1 MNPKEEIEALRR
13 ELEENAYKYYVL
25 DAPELTDYEYD
36 MKMVRLRELEKAHPE
51 YASPTSP
58 SVRVGGKAV
67 ESFDKVVHNVPL
79 QSLNDVFSYE
89 ELQEFDHRVKE
100 VCPDAEY
107 VLEMK
112 IDGLSVALEYQNGL
126 LVRGATRGDGMVGED
141 VTENIKTIGA
151 IPLKIENAPAHLV
164 VRGEVYMP
172 RSVFDQI
179 NTVRDEEGLPPL
191 ANPRNA
197 AAGSIRQLDPRVTA
211 KRRLSIFI
219 FNIQEASDVT
229 FETHKESIEYL
240 RTLGFRTIAEVG
252 VYANIKDAYD
262 AVIAMGDKRVTFDYE
277 TDGAV
282 LKVNNLA
289 QRALLG
295 STAKAPRWAAAF
307 KYPPEEKETRLL
319 SIEVNVGRTGV
330 ITPFAVMEPV
340 RLAGTSVS
348 RATLHNRDFIA
359 SKDIR
364 VGDTVLVRKAGEII
378 PEIVRVV
385 KDKRPE
391 DAVPYSLPTCC
402 PACGSTVFADVD
414 DAAVRCTNPSCPA
427 QAVRNIIHFAS
438 RDAMDIEGL
447 GESLAEQLYGAG
459 LLKDASDIYLLRK
472 EQLTALERM
481 GEKSAENLLAAIEA
495 SKNRGLSR
503 LLFAFGIRHIG
514 QKAGKLLATT
524 YRTLD
529 TLLEA
534 TADELASV
542 RDIGDIM
549 AESFCNWAE
558 SEAAASMIERIKAAG
573 VLTEATEEKK
583 DDRFQGKTFVLTGT
597 LPTLSRKEASDIIES
612 FGGKTSSAVSKKTDF
627 VLAGEEAGSKLTKAQ
642 ALGITVI
649 DEGTFLS
656 MLDEKTSL

>member
-13 ELEENAYKYYVL
+13 ELEDNAYKYYVL

-58 SVRVGGKAV
+58 SVRVGGKAI

-89 ELQEFDHRVKE
+89 ELEEFDRRVKE

-112 IDGLSVALEYQNGL
+112 IDGLSVALEYRNGL

-197 AAGSIRQLDPRVTA
+197 AAGSIRQLDPRVAA

-240 RTLGFRTIAEVG
+240 CALGFRTIAEVG

-262 AVIAMGDKRVTFDYE
+262 AVLAMGDERISFDYE

-289 QRALLG
+289 QRELLG

-402 PACGSTVFADVD
+402 PACGSTVFADGD

-459 LLKDASDIYLLRK
+459 LLKDAADIYLLRK
-472 EQLTALERM
+472 EQLTALDRM

-529 TLLEA
+529 ALLEA
-534 TADELASV
+534 TVDELASV
-542 RDIGDIM
+542 RDIGGIM

-583 DDRFQGKTFVLTGT
+583 DDRFKGKTFVLTGT

-642 ALGITVI
+642 ALGIAII
-649 DEGTFLS
+649 DEESFLS
-656 MLDEKTSL
+656 MLS

>member
-13 ELEENAYKYYVL
+13 ELEENSYKYYVL

-36 MKMVRLRELEKAHPE
+36 MKMVRLRELEKEHPE
-51 YASPTSP
+51 YYSATSP
-58 SVRVGGKAV
+58 SVRVGGKAI
-67 ESFDKVVHNVPL
+67 ESFEKVVHNVPL
-79 QSLNDVFSYE
+79 QSLNDVFSFE
-89 ELQEFDHRVKE
+89 ELEEFDHRVKE
-100 VCPDAEY
+100 TCPEAEY
-107 VLEMK
+107 VFEMK
-112 IDGLSVALEYQNGL
+112 IDGLSIALEYENGV
-126 LVRGATRGDGMVGED
+126 LVRGATRGDGLVGED
-141 VTENIKTIGA
+141 VTENVKTIGA
-151 IPLKIENAPAHLV
+151 VPLKLENAPEHLI
-164 VRGEVYMP
+164 VRGEVYIP
-172 RSVFDQI
+172 RSVFDKI
-179 NTVRDEEGLPPL
+179 NTERDEEGLPPL

-197 AAGSIRQLDPRVTA
+197 AAGSIRQLDPKIAA

-219 FNIQEASDVT
+219 FNIQEVSGVT
-229 FETHKESIEYL
+229 FQTHKETIDYL
-240 RTLGFRTIAEVG
+240 KSLGFRTIPEVG
-252 VYANIKDAYD
+252 VYSSIREAYES
-262 AVIAMGDKRVTFDYE
+262 ILRMGEERAKFDYE

-282 LKVNNLA
+282 LKVNDL
-289 QRALLG
+289 REREILG

-307 KYPPEEKETRLL
+307 KYPPEEKETKLL

-378 PEIVRVV
+378 PEIVRVI
-385 KDKRPE
+385 KEKRPE
-391 DAVPYSLPTCC
+391 GAEEYHLPDVC
-402 PACGSTVFADVD
+402 PACGSPVYQDED

-447 GESLAEQLYGAG
+447 GESLAEQLFDAG
-459 LLKDASDIYLLRK
+459 LLHDAADIYSLEK
-472 EQLTALERM
+472 EALMTLDRM

-495 SKNRGLSR
+495 SKSRGLSR

-529 TLLEA
+529 KLLEA
-534 TADELASV
+534 TEEELAEI
-542 RDIGDIM
+542 RDVGGIM
-549 AESFCNWAE
+549 ASSFRSWAE
-558 SEAAASMIERIKAAG
+558 SAAAESVISRIKAAG
-573 VLTEATEEKK
+573 VLTEAIEEVM
-583 DDRFQGKTFVLTGT
+583 DDRFKGKTFVLTGT
-597 LPTLSRKEASDIIES
+597 LPTLSRKEASDMIES
-612 FGGKTSSAVSKKTDF
+612 FGGKTSSSVSKKTDY

-642 ALGITVI
+642 SLGITII
-649 DEGTFLS
+649 DEDTFLN
-656 MLDEKTSL
+656 MLK

>member
-13 ELEENAYKYYVL
+13 ELEENSYKYYVL

-36 MKMVRLRELEKAHPE
+36 MKMVRLRELEKEHPE
-51 YASPTSP
+51 YYSATSP
-58 SVRVGGKAV
+58 SVRVGGKAI
-67 ESFDKVVHNVPL
+67 ESFEKVVHNVPL
-79 QSLNDVFSYE
+79 QSLNDVFSFE
-89 ELQEFDHRVKE
+89 ELEEFDHRVKE
-100 VCPDAEY
+100 TCPKAEY
-107 VLEMK
+107 VFEMK
-112 IDGLSVALEYQNGL
+112 IDGLSIALEYENGV
-126 LVRGATRGDGMVGED
+126 LVRGATRGDGLVGED
-141 VTENIKTIGA
+141 VTENVKTIGA
-151 IPLKIENAPAHLV
+151 IPLKLANAPEHLI

-172 RSVFDQI
+172 RSVFDKI
-179 NTVRDEEGLPPL
+179 NTERDEEGLPPL

-197 AAGSIRQLDPRVTA
+197 AAGSIRQLDPKIAA

-219 FNIQEASDVT
+219 FNIQEVSGVT
-229 FETHKESIEYL
+229 FQTHKETIDYL
-240 RTLGFRTIAEVG
+240 KSLGFRTIPEVG
-252 VYANIKDAYD
+252 VYSSIREAYES
-262 AVIAMGDKRVTFDYE
+262 ILRMGEERAKFDYE

-282 LKVNNLA
+282 LKVNDLHE
-289 QRALLG
+289 REILG

-307 KYPPEEKETRLL
+307 KYPPEEKETKLL

-378 PEIVRVV
+378 PEIVRVI
-385 KDKRPE
+385 KEKRPE
-391 DAVPYSLPTCC
+391 GAEEYHLPDVC
-402 PACGSTVFADVD
+402 PACGSPVYQDED

-447 GESLAEQLYGAG
+447 GESLAEQLFDAG
-459 LLKDASDIYLLRK
+459 LLHDAADIYSLEK
-472 EQLTALERM
+472 EALMTLDRM

-495 SKNRGLSR
+495 SKSRGLSR

-529 TLLEA
+529 KLLEA
-534 TADELASV
+534 TEEELAEI
-542 RDIGDIM
+542 RDVGGIM
-549 AESFCNWAE
+549 ASSFRSWAE
-558 SEAAASMIERIKAAG
+558 SAAAESIISRIKAAG
-573 VLTEATEEKK
+573 VLTEAIEEVM
-583 DDRFQGKTFVLTGT
+583 DDRFKGKTFVLTGT
-597 LPTLSRKEASDIIES
+597 LPTLSRKEASDMIES
-612 FGGKTSSAVSKKTDF
+612 FGGKTSSSVSKKTDY

-642 ALGITVI
+642 SLGITII
-649 DEGTFLS
+649 DEDTFLN
-656 MLDEKTSL
+656 MLK

>member
-13 ELEENAYKYYVL
+13 ELEENSYKYYVL

-36 MKMVRLRELEKAHPE
+36 MKMVRLRELEKEHPE
-51 YASPTSP
+51 YYSATSP
-58 SVRVGGKAV
+58 SVRVGGKAI
-67 ESFDKVVHNVPL
+67 ESFEKVVHNVPL
-79 QSLNDVFSYE
+79 QSLNDVFSFE
-89 ELQEFDHRVKE
+89 ELEEFDHRVKE
-100 VCPDAEY
+100 TCPKAEY
-107 VLEMK
+107 VFEMK
-112 IDGLSVALEYQNGL
+112 IDGLSIALEYENGV
-126 LVRGATRGDGMVGED
+126 LVRGATRGDGLVGED
-141 VTENIKTIGA
+141 VTENVRTIGA
-151 IPLKIENAPAHLV
+151 IPLKLTNAPEHLI

-172 RSVFDQI
+172 RSVFDKI
-179 NTVRDEEGLPPL
+179 NTERDEEGLPPL

-197 AAGSIRQLDPRVTA
+197 AAGSIRQLDPKIAA

-219 FNIQEASDVT
+219 FNIQEVSGVT
-229 FETHKESIEYL
+229 FQTHKETIDYL
-240 RTLGFRTIAEVG
+240 KSLGFRTIPEVG
-252 VYANIKDAYD
+252 VYSSIREAYES
-262 AVIAMGDKRVTFDYE
+262 ILRMGEERAKFDYE

-282 LKVNNLA
+282 LKVNDLHE
-289 QRALLG
+289 REILG

-307 KYPPEEKETRLL
+307 KYPPEEKETKLL

-378 PEIVRVV
+378 PEIVRVI
-385 KDKRPE
+385 KEKRPE
-391 DAVPYSLPTCC
+391 GAEEYHLPDVC
-402 PACGSTVFADVD
+402 PACGSPVYQDED

-447 GESLAEQLYGAG
+447 GESLAEQLFDAG
-459 LLKDASDIYLLRK
+459 LLHDAADIYSLEK
-472 EQLTALERM
+472 EALMTLDRM

-495 SKNRGLSR
+495 SKSRGLSR

-529 TLLEA
+529 KLLEA
-534 TADELASV
+534 TEEELAEI
-542 RDIGDIM
+542 RDVGGIM
-549 AESFCNWAE
+549 ASSFRSWAE
-558 SEAAASMIERIKAAG
+558 SAAAESVISRIKAAG
-573 VLTEATEEKK
+573 VLTEAIEAVM
-583 DDRFQGKTFVLTGT
+583 DDRFKGKTFVLTGT
-597 LPTLSRKEASDIIES
+597 LPTLSRKEASDMIES
-612 FGGKTSSAVSKKTDF
+612 FGGKTSSSVSKKTDY

-642 ALGITVI
+642 SLGITII
-649 DEGTFLS
+649 DEDTFLN
-656 MLDEKTSL
+656 MLK